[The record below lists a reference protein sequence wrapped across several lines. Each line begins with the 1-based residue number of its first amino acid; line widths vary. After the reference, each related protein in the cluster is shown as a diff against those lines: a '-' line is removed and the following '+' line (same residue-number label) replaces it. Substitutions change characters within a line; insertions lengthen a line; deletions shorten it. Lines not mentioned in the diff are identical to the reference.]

1 MASAHGTPTLFWMT
15 FDARWMKS
23 LDREEHSL

>member
-1 MASAHGTPTLFWMT
+1 MATDTTAPTLFWMT

-23 LDREEHSL
+23 LEEEHRR